1 MTPVRRRSPL
11 MRIFAAPLV
20 IGVASAVGLVA
31 ALTGDGVADWVSW
44 IALTVPLAAVIWARA
59 RRAR

>member
-1 MTPVRRRSPL
+1 

-44 IALTVPLAAVIWARA
+44 IALTFPLAAVIWARA
-59 RRAR
+59 RRVR